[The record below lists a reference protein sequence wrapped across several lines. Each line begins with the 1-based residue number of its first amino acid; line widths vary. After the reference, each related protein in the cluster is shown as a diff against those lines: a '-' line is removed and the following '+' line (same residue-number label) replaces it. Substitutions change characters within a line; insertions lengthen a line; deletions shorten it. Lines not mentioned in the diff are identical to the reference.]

1 MRGCGLVQPEG
12 ERPPVGSVAEEA
24 ARLFEAFSSWTASGA
39 PEPEPEAPA
48 GYEPGAE
55 VGGPGAEVGGGDGDD
70 HPDRTCDSCGS
81 NQDIGRAA
89 SCQVCPLCRGIA
101 LLREVRPETVDR
113 LADLAAAVTDSLRAT
128 AAQRRKRQGG
138 G

>member
-1 MRGCGLVQPEG
+1 MQPEG

-24 ARLFEAFSSWTASGA
+24 AKLFEAFSSWTASGA

-48 GYEPGAE
+48 GHEPG
-55 VGGPGAEVGGGDGDD
+55 PEVGGGDGDD
-70 HPDRTCDSCGS
+70 HPDRTCGSCGS

-101 LLREVRPETVDR
+101 LLRQVRPETVDR
-113 LADLAAAVTDSLRAT
+113 LADLAAAVSDSLRAT
-128 AAQRRKRQGG
+128 AAHRRKRQGEG
-138 G
+138 